1 MEQQDRKESA
11 VRAEAARHKPRLEHW
26 RIISAML
33 ILYDI
38 IAVNA
43 AYLFAL
49 LLRFDFQFSQIHPY
63 ILERFY
69 RFSPFYTA
77 FCILVFWFARLYRSV
92 WRFASYTE
100 LVRTLVASSIMS
112 AVHAVSI
119 TVIFHFSIRDVW
131 IEVFGG
137 AATANTFTIPNFG
150 TDFY

>member
-49 LLRFDFQFSQIHPY
+49 LPG
-63 ILERFY
+63 ILCFVTVAITATYTNERYFTPV
-69 RFSPFYTA
+69 FA
-77 FCILVFWFARLYRSV
+77 ILYCA
-92 WRFASYTE
+92 
-100 LVRTLVASSIMS
+100 IMS
-112 AVHAVSI
+112 LFDLRQNMPRVQI
-119 TVIFHFSIRDVW
+119 
-131 IEVFGG
+131 G
-137 AATANTFTIPNFG
+137 
-150 TDFY
+150 